1 MNSWIN
7 AGISVTSVLYRVQH
21 VMIVYLYDSNRRE
34 FASTQVDPE
43 LDSIDRMGL
52 LQALQ
57 KIHREVQ
64 VYLYP
69 PLTLC
74 NNTLMMNVNE

>member
-1 MNSWIN
+1 M
-7 AGISVTSVLYRVQH
+7 
-21 VMIVYLYDSNRRE
+21 MNRRE

-43 LDSIDRMGL
+43 SDSIDRMGL

-64 VYLYP
+64 VLSQQ
-69 PLTLC
+69 PLFLC
-74 NNTLMMNVNE
+74 QPQLITPIITH